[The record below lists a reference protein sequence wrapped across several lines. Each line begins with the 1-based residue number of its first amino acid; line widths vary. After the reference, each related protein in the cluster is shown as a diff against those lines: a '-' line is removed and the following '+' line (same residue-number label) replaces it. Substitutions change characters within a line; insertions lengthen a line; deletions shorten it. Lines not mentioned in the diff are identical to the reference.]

1 MAKDLGETED
11 YQRLIKLS
19 NGWKYVFNPQSKLV
33 QPKRADG
40 TFIDKFD
47 PFEPWRGFQ
56 EGNAFQ
62 YTFFVP
68 QNPAGLIAAMG
79 KEEFN
84 KRLDSIF
91 TTSEKDGFGGGK
103 TINAFAGIKS
113 IYNQG
118 NQPNLHVSWLFNF
131 SGKPWLTQKWTR
143 LICNEFYGTEPI
155 HGYGYGQDEDQG
167 QLGSWYV
174 MAALGLFD
182 VKGFTDDKPI
192 VEFGSP
198 IFSKASI
205 ALGNGKQLTIEAKN
219 TSKENMYVQAA
230 ELNGK
235 PLNNCWLYR
244 DDLMKGGN
252 LVFTMGSKPNTSW
265 GVKVPPPSAQ

>member
-1 MAKDLGETED
+1 MAKDLGKTED

-33 QPKRADG
+33 QPKKADG
-40 TFIDKFD
+40 TFINKFD

-68 QNPAGLIAAMG
+68 QNPAGLIAAIG

-118 NQPNLHVSWLFNF
+118 NQPNLHISWLFNF

-198 IFSKASI
+198 IFSKTSI
-205 ALGNGKQLTIEAKN
+205 ALGNGKQLTIEARN
-219 TSKENMYVQAA
+219 TSKENMYVQSA

-252 LVFTMGSKPNTSW
+252 LVFTMGSKPNTNW